1 LASSEAIDEAN
12 LSIDFTIEPLF
23 SDREFFVFSLSN
35 NDDGSG
41 DFFFFDFFVEEE
53 VKG

>member
-1 LASSEAIDEAN
+1 M
-12 LSIDFTIEPLF
+12 DFMIEPQF

-35 NDDGSG
+35 DDDGSG

-53 VKG
+53 VEG